1 MDVTAPRSIVVG
13 VDESPGA
20 AEALRWA
27 VGEAAVHEAPLR
39 ALMAW
44 GYLDQH
50 PTGAPFNPDYDEAVA
65 GAALRKL
72 VADAVGTERAAT
84 VDSAVVCDLPANAL
98 LHASTNLLVVGA
110 RGHGGFRGLLVGSVS
125 EQVLHHTKV
134 PTAVVRP
141 GAPHT
146 SDANRL
152 VVGVDGSESS
162 QRALHWAVLEATR
175 RGASL
180 DVVTAWDVPFTGV
193 IPTSAPLPDIEEF
206 EAAASSLIDGAL
218 AKEDLGD
225 LALRTNR
232 IVEHGGPARV
242 LLDHAQGADLVIVG
256 TRGNGLVRRALLG
269 SIATQVVHHAP
280 CAVVVVPNPTWSV
293 APSGTSGATWAAIA

>member
-1 MDVTAPRSIVVG
+1 VAAVDVHAPRSIVVG
-13 VDESPGA
+13 MDESPGA

-27 VGEAAVHEAPLR
+27 LAEAVVHDASLR

-50 PTGAPFNPDYDEAVA
+50 PTGAPFDPDYDQAVA

-72 VADAVGTERAAT
+72 VDAAVGNDRGGAVTGT
-84 VDSAVVCDLPANAL
+84 VVCDLPASAL
-98 LHASTNLLVVGA
+98 LHAEADLLVVGA
-110 RGHGGFRGLLVGSVS
+110 RGRGGFRGLLVGSVS
-125 EQVLHHTKV
+125 EQVLHHTTV

-146 SDANRL
+146 GPANRV
-152 VVGVDGSESS
+152 VVGIDGSESS
-162 QRALHWAVLEATR
+162 HRALHWAVLEAKQ

-206 EAAASSLIDGAL
+206 EAAANALLDRAL
-218 AKEDLGD
+218 AHEDLTGIGV
-225 LALRTNR
+225 RTNR
-232 IVEHGGPARV
+232 VVEHGGPARV
-242 LLDHAQGADLVIVG
+242 LLDHAQDADLVVVG
-256 TRGNGLVRRALLG
+256 SRGNGLVRRALLG

-280 CAVVVVPNPTWSV
+280 CTVVVVPNPHD
-293 APSGTSGATWAAIA
+293 